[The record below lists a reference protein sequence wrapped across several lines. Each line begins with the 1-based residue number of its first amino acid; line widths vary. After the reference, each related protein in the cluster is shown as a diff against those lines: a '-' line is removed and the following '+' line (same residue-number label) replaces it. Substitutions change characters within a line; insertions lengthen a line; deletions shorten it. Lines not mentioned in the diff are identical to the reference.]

1 MKMFKRFRYLVL
13 AVVFAC
19 FSATGVF
26 AQDQAPLRTK
36 VGIIREV
43 NLAES
48 SLVVSGM
55 RYEVAFD
62 ANVEIRGSYGAFSM
76 LTTGMQIQFTYQV
89 NSESERTIIEIE
101 QIPDN
106 FSIEQV

>member
-1 MKMFKRFRYLVL
+1 MKTFKRFRFLVL

-43 NLAES
+43 NLADS
-48 SLVVSGM
+48 SLIVSGM
-55 RYEVAFD
+55 RYEVALD
-62 ANVEIRGSYGAFSM
+62 ADVQIRGSYGAFSM
-76 LTTGMQIQFTYQV
+76 LTKGMQIQFTYQV
-89 NSESERTIIEIE
+89 KSESERTIIEIE